1 MMLHILGLLVY
12 VIHFRPISLC
22 NVIYKVISKPLVN
35 RLKPFM
41 DSIIT
46 PYQNAVFQ
54 GRNITNNILVAH
66 VILDILRKKK
76 GRKNCFSVLQIDMS
90 KAYDRLNWNFL
101 KVVLI
106 AMKFDAKWIRW
117 IMECVT

>member
-1 MMLHILGLLVY
+1 MLHILDLLVY

-22 NVIYKVISKPLVN
+22 NVIYKVISKLLVN

-41 DSIIT
+41 DSFIT
-46 PYQNAVFQ
+46 PYQNAFFQ
-54 GRNITNNILVAH
+54 GRNITDNILVAH

-76 GRKNCFSVLQIDMS
+76 GRKNCFSVLKIDMS

-106 AMKFDAKWIRW
+106 AMKFDAKWIKW